1 VGTGHVLPR
10 GQGRGALSVAGSLA
24 VFGAPGA
31 TELLGKKN
39 KYRGLRGGVQED
51 VKSAESL

>member
-1 VGTGHVLPR
+1 MGTGHVLPR